1 MIYDFTEKFSDL
13 IVPSENGELRQLKT
27 IPGEE
32 SGDDMGSSLI
42 PEMDYSDESLFLLS
56 KKFPE
61 DGFIVNYC
69 LIEGNKKRIKE
80 IYANS
85 AEYEENFIDRF
96 RPFLPMTYSEFMQ
109 LDLPEQIDIIK
120 TIKKSKYEKLHLVP
134 TKFSREEKTSIRKRE
149 AEILKGKE

>member
-32 SGDDMGSSLI
+32 RGDDMGSSLI

-61 DGFIVNYC
+61 DGFIVNC
-69 LIEGNKKRIKE
+69 GLREENKKRIKE

-85 AEYEENFIDRF
+85 AEYEEKFIDRF
-96 RPFLPMTYSEFMQ
+96 RPFLPMTYNEFMQ
-109 LDLPEQIDIIK
+109 LDLPEQIHIIK
-120 TIKKSKYEKLHLVP
+120 TIKKSKYEKLYLVS
-134 TKFSREEKTSIRKRE
+134 TKFSGEEKARIRKRE
-149 AEILKGKE
+149 AELLKGEE

>member
-13 IVPSENGELRQLKT
+13 IVPSENGELRHLKT

-32 SGDDMGSSLI
+32 RGDDMGSSLM

-61 DGFIVNYC
+61 DGFIANYC
-69 LIEGNKKRIKE
+69 FREENKKGLKE

-85 AEYEENFIDRF
+85 AEYEEKFIDRY
-96 RPFLPMTYSEFMQ
+96 RAFLPMTYDEFMK
-109 LDLPEQIDIIK
+109 LDLPEQMNIIN
-120 TIKKSKYEKLHLVP
+120 TIKKSKYEKLYLIP
-134 TKFSREEKTSIRKRE
+134 TRFSSEEKARIRKQE
-149 AEILKGKE
+149 AEILKGDK